1 MPVFINEVVITA
13 EIDSATPPVG
23 AAPAPPAVPLKG
35 EAREALI
42 EEVSAEVF
50 RRLERALDRMGER

>member
-1 MPVFINEVVITA
+1 MPVFINEVVVTA
-13 EIDSATPPVG
+13 ELPDRAE
-23 AAPAPPAVPLKG
+23 AAPNTAAPPAVPFKG

-42 EEVSAEVF
+42 EEVAAEVF